1 MLSGRGVMLSVSA
14 SVMFAV
20 MPALVSQLTP
30 LSGLDVF
37 AWRILLT
44 LPGAL
49 VIVTA
54 LRRWHVL
61 RSTLSHV
68 LHRPALLGAVLLCA
82 VLLSVQLWLFVWAP
96 LQQRLLDVSLGYF
109 LLPLTMVLAGRTV
122 YHERL
127 SPLQMAAVAVAA
139 LGVAHELWATRAIS
153 WVTALIM
160 FGYPPYFMLRR
171 RLRLDALSGF
181 ILEIVAMTPVAAV
194 VLWQA
199 WAQNAIVL
207 GEPRYWVWLPA
218 LGLLSAG
225 ALASTLGAARVLPIG
240 LYGILGYV
248 EPVLLFAV
256 SIFLLGEPFT
266 ARGLWTYLP
275 IWFGVALIVFDSL
288 RTLHRQ
294 RQASLAGR
302 THTRAE
308 TP

>member
-14 SVMFAV
+14 SLMFAV
-20 MPALVSQLTP
+20 MPALVSQLAP

-44 LPGAL
+44 LPGTL
-49 VIVTA
+49 VIVTV
-54 LRRWHVL
+54 LRRWNVL
-61 RSTLSHV
+61 GRTISHV

-82 VLLSVQLWLFVWAP
+82 ALLSVQLWLFVWAP
-96 LQQRLLDVSLGYF
+96 LQQRLLDASLGYF

-122 YHERL
+122 YQERL
-127 SPLQMAAVAVAA
+127 NPLQTAAVIAAA
-139 LGVAHELWATRAIS
+139 LGVAHELWATRALS

-160 FGYPPYFMLRR
+160 FGYPPYFLLRR

-181 ILEIVAMTPVAAV
+181 IMELLAMAPVAAV
-194 VLWQA
+194 LLWQA
-199 WAQNAIVL
+199 WAQNAMVL
-207 GEPRYWVWLPA
+207 GEPRYWLWLPA

-225 ALASTLGAARVLPIG
+225 ALASTLGAARMLPIG

-256 SIFLLGEPFT
+256 SIFLLDEPFT
-266 ARGLWTYLP
+266 ARGLWTYVP

-288 RTLHRQ
+288 RTLRRQ
-294 RQASLAGR
+294 RVSSAA
-302 THTRAE
+302 TRADAAS
-308 TP
+308 

>member
-20 MPALVSQLTP
+20 MPALVSQLAP
-30 LSGLDVF
+30 LTGLDVF

-44 LPGAL
+44 LPGTL
-49 VIVTA
+49 VIVSV
-54 LRRWHVL
+54 LRRWNIL
-61 RSTLSHV
+61 GSTISHV

-82 VLLSVQLWLFVWAP
+82 ALLSVQLWLFVWAP

-122 YHERL
+122 YKERL
-127 SPLQMAAVAVAA
+127 NRLQMAAMIVAA
-139 LGVAHELWATRAIS
+139 LGVAHELWATRALS

-160 FGYPPYFMLRR
+160 FGYPPYFVLRR

-181 ILEIVAMTPVAAV
+181 TMEVLAMTPVAAV

-199 WAQNAIVL
+199 WPQNAIVL
-207 GEPRYWVWLPA
+207 GEPRYWLWLPA

-225 ALASTLGAARVLPIG
+225 ALASTLGAARMLPIG
-240 LYGILGYV
+240 LYGIFGYV
-248 EPVLLFAV
+248 EPVLLFVV
-256 SIFLLGEPFT
+256 SIFLLDEPFT
-266 ARGLWTYLP
+266 ARGLWTYMP
-275 IWFGVALIVFDSL
+275 IWFGVVLVVFDSL

-294 RQASLAGR
+294 RLASAADR
-302 THTRAE
+302 TDAASR
-308 TP
+308 

>member
-14 SVMFAV
+14 SVMFSV
-20 MPALVSQLTP
+20 MPALVAQLAP

-37 AWRILLT
+37 AWRMLLT
-44 LPGAL
+44 LPGTL

-68 LHRPALLGAVLLCA
+68 LHRPALLGAVLLCSA
-82 VLLSVQLWLFVWAP
+82 LLGIQLWLFVWAP

-109 LLPLTMVLAGRTV
+109 LLPLTMVLAGRTF

-127 SPLQMAAVAVAA
+127 SRLQTAAVIVAA
-139 LGVAHELWATRAIS
+139 LGVAHELWVTHALS
-153 WVTALIM
+153 WVTALIV
-160 FGYPPYFMLRR
+160 FGYPPYFLLRR

-181 ILEIVAMTPVAAV
+181 IMEVLAMTPVAVV

-199 WAQNAIVL
+199 WPQNVTVL
-207 GEPRYWVWLPA
+207 GEPRYWFWLPA
-218 LGLLSAG
+218 LGLLSAS
-225 ALASTLGAARVLPIG
+225 ALASTLGAARLLPIG
-240 LYGILGYV
+240 LYGIFGYV

-256 SIFLLGEPFT
+256 SIFVLGEPFT
-266 ARGLWTYLP
+266 ARGLWTYVP

-288 RTLHRQ
+288 RTLRRQ
-294 RQASLAGR
+294 RRVSVA
-302 THTRAE
+302 TRAD
-308 TP
+308 TPR

>member
-20 MPALVSQLTP
+20 MPALVSQLAP

-44 LPGAL
+44 LPGTL
-49 VIVTA
+49 VIVTV

-61 RSTLSHV
+61 GRTMSHV

-82 VLLSVQLWLFVWAP
+82 ALLSVQLWLFVWAP

-122 YHERL
+122 YQERL
-127 SPLQMAAVAVAA
+127 NPLQTAAVIAAV
-139 LGVAHELWATRAIS
+139 LGVAHELWATRALS

-181 ILEIVAMTPVAAV
+181 IMELLAMAPVAAV
-194 VLWQA
+194 LLWQA
-199 WAQNAIVL
+199 WAQNAMVL
-207 GEPRYWVWLPA
+207 GEPRYWLWLPA

-225 ALASTLGAARVLPIG
+225 ALASTLGAARMLPIG

-256 SIFLLGEPFT
+256 SIFLLDEPFT
-266 ARGLWTYLP
+266 ARGLWTYAP
-275 IWFGVALIVFDSL
+275 IWLGVALIVFDSL
-288 RTLHRQ
+288 RTLRRQ
-294 RQASLAGR
+294 RLASAASRAGAA
-302 THTRAE
+302 H
-308 TP
+308 

>member
-14 SVMFAV
+14 SVMFSV
-20 MPALVSQLTP
+20 MPALVAQLTP

-37 AWRILLT
+37 AWRVLLT

-49 VIVTA
+49 VIVTV
-54 LRRWHVL
+54 LQRWHVL

-82 VLLSVQLWLFVWAP
+82 ALLSVQLWLFVWAP
-96 LQQRLLDVSLGYF
+96 LQQRLLDASLGYF

-122 YHERL
+122 YRERL
-127 SPLQMAAVAVAA
+127 NRWQTAAVIVAA
-139 LGVAHELWATRAIS
+139 LGVAHELWATHALS

-160 FGYPPYFMLRR
+160 FGYPPYFLLRR

-181 ILEIVAMTPVAAV
+181 VLEVLAMVPVAAV

-199 WAQNAIVL
+199 WPQNAML
-207 GEPRYWVWLPA
+207 LSEPRYWFWLPA
-218 LGLLSAG
+218 LGLLSAS
-225 ALASTLGAARVLPIG
+225 ALASTLGAARLLPIG

-256 SIFLLGEPFT
+256 SIFVLGEPFT
-266 ARGLWTYLP
+266 ARGLWTYVP
-275 IWFGVALIVFDSL
+275 IWFGVALVVFDSL

-294 RQASLAGR
+294 RQASAATR
-302 THTRAE
+302 TDMST
-308 TP
+308 